1 MGVVNATL
9 DGAEFP
15 HPDPDTSWSR
25 AQFGELLDA
34 LTQERKRTIRIE
46 VRESDGST
54 FTDIIRAKRS
64 ADEHLAETAV
74 PAQPETRRARRSST
88 PQLVEVKADGFIPG
102 EDITVA
108 VVVSSAEGSST
119 GVGRALLDLNHLPAY
134 ADEVLL
140 VGRVSGNIATQP
152 LS

>member
-1 MGVVNATL
+1 MGVINATL

-15 HPDPDTSWSR
+15 HPDPKTSWSR

-54 FTDIIRAKRS
+54 FTDIIRAKLT
-64 ADEHLAETAV
+64 AEEQLAEAAV
-74 PAQPETRRARRSST
+74 PAQPETRRVRRSRIT
-88 PQLVEVKADGFIPG
+88 QLVEVKADGFIPG

-108 VVVSSAEGSST
+108 VVVSSAEGNSA

-140 VGRVSGNIATQP
+140 IGRVSGNIAAQP